1 MLCYI
6 NLYKSIINVF
16 FMGYGT
22 FAIETAKEAGKIV
35 MERYHQASEL
45 EWKIPTNFRT
55 DADVEIDALIRDR
68 ILEAYPTHN
77 IYSEEDADIV
87 KESDFSWVVDPI
99 DGTIPWLRGTT
110 DHFSVCIALAKG
122 KKPVLGVT
130 YAPAREEMYFA
141 VKGNGAYCNGERIT
155 TSDQTDINRILL
167 GVDVGKERTNF
178 QRANIAKYFEKAYAP
193 DGVTTC
199 LSSAC
204 ASVPLALTASGNY
217 DAYMSLGLEPW
228 DMAAGV
234 IINREAGAR
243 VTNIKGKEW
252 NLDDSSI
259 LVANPTLHKNLLDF
273 FPE

>member
-1 MLCYI
+1 
-6 NLYKSIINVF
+6 
-16 FMGYGT
+16 MGYGT

-130 YAPAREEMYFA
+130 YAPA
-141 VKGNGAYCNGERIT
+141 
-155 TSDQTDINRILL
+155 
-167 GVDVGKERTNF
+167 
-178 QRANIAKYFEKAYAP
+178 
-193 DGVTTC
+193 
-199 LSSAC
+199 
-204 ASVPLALTASGNY
+204 
-217 DAYMSLGLEPW
+217 
-228 DMAAGV
+228 
-234 IINREAGAR
+234 
-243 VTNIKGKEW
+243 
-252 NLDDSSI
+252 
-259 LVANPTLHKNLLDF
+259 
-273 FPE
+273 